1 MQALDTQLATLKN
14 KLEGKIDFHGQEVV
28 DRLSKQIIWT
38 TGEQPLELTPPP
50 PLTTQLIAFL
60 VGFLFQSLKLT
71 FSIFTLGFLACLILV
86 VPSYPSFTA
95 HPVRW
100 LAPLDEYGEPISAG
114 EAGGRSDTVVEG
126 RKDR

>member
-1 MQALDTQLATLKN
+1 MQALDTQVATLKN
-14 KLEGKIDFHGQEVV
+14 KLEGRIDFHGQEVV
-28 DRLSKQIIWT
+28 DRLSKQILWT
-38 TGEQPLELTPPP
+38 AGLV
-50 PLTTQLIAFL
+50 AFL

-71 FSIFTLGFLACLILV
+71 FSIFTLGFLACLVLV
-86 VPSYPSFTA
+86 VPAYPSLTA